1 VLHGNTALRV
11 SYIANR
17 GDQLTWAPNLN
28 QPLPGGSAPFTLWN
42 HVRCRCSG
50 AVSTYESMQTELIH
64 KYSHGLTFQSTW
76 TWAKNLSDTES
87 WPRSGFDGE
96 ITGDAMNQYNLR
108 GDYGNVGGTRKHR
121 WITTMVDEL
130 PIGKGRALLG
140 NAHGVVNGIVGGWRL
155 STILLVQ
162 TGPFDTPFIQFD
174 SSGNANNGFNRPDL
188 GGNPNNIHHT
198 RTQWWDPNVFS
209 CPGFAPGTGLS
220 NNALDCSSLP
230 NGGLVGR
237 FGNAG
242 VGSMVGPGTIN
253 LSLGLAKDFPLTERV
268 KLKFESSFTNLP
280 NHPNF
285 DDPRNNL
292 SECVGSSPC
301 QGTFGQVLASRIG
314 DAGGNRVGQFAVRI
328 EF

>member
-1 VLHGNTALRV
+1 V
-11 SYIANR
+11 
-17 GDQLTWAPNLN
+17 
-28 QPLPGGSAPFTLWN
+28 
-42 HVRCRCSG
+42 
-50 AVSTYESMQTELIH
+50 IH

-76 TWAKNLSDTES
+76 TWAKNLADTES

-140 NAHGVVNGIVGGWRL
+140 NANGVVNGVVGGWRL

-162 TGPFDTPFIQFD
+162 SGPFDTPYLQFD
-174 SSGNANNGFNRPDL
+174 TTQNSNFGGNRPDL
-188 GGNPNNIHHT
+188 VGDPNDFHHT
-198 RTQWWDPNVFS
+198 RDQWWNPNTFA
-209 CPGFAPGTGLS
+209 CPGGAPGQDLV
-220 NNALDCSSLP
+220 NNALSCSSA
-230 NGGLVGR
+230 NVIGR
-237 FGNAG
+237 FGNAA
-242 VGSMVGPGTIN
+242 VGSLVGPPTFN
-253 LSLGLAKDFPLTERV
+253 LSLGLAKDFQLTERFR
-268 KLKFESSFTNLP
+268 LKFESSFTNIP

-292 SECVGSSPC
+292 SESIKVNGVD
-301 QGTFGQVLASRIG
+301 QGTFGQVQASRKG
-314 DAGGNRVGQFAVRI
+314 DAGGNRVGQFALRI

>member
-1 VLHGNTALRV
+1 
-11 SYIANR
+11 
-17 GDQLTWAPNLN
+17 
-28 QPLPGGSAPFTLWN
+28 
-42 HVRCRCSG
+42 
-50 AVSTYESMQTELIH
+50 MQTELIH

-130 PIGKGRALLG
+130 PIGKGRFLLG
-140 NAHGVVNGIVGGWRL
+140 NAHGVLNGIVGGWRL

-162 TGPFDTPFIQFD
+162 TGPFDTPFLQFD
-174 SSGNANNGFNRPDL
+174 SSGNANFGFNRPDL
-188 GGNPNNIHHT
+188 AGNPNDIQHT
-198 RTQWWDPNVFS
+198 RDKWWNPNVFA
-209 CPGFAPGTGLS
+209 CPGGVPGQDLVNNTLS
-220 NNALDCSSLP
+220 CS
-230 NGGLVGR
+230 NVIGR

-242 VGSMVGPGTIN
+242 VGSLVGPGTVN
-253 LSLGLAKDFPLTERV
+253 LSLGLAKDFQLTERF

-292 SECVGSSPC
+292 TECVGSSPC
-301 QGTFGQVLASRIG
+301 QGTFGQVQATRGG
-314 DAGGNRVGQFAVRI
+314 DAGGNRIGQLVLRI